1 MVKCAEFGMFVMKIG
16 PCPFAKGS
24 VAAAFFA
31 VMLGEADFYVA
42 TFREVLRPGKVFEV
56 EPVKFVEFVP

>member
-1 MVKCAEFGMFVMKIG
+1 MKIG

-42 TFREVLRPGKVFEV
+42 AFREVLRPGKVFEV